1 MSSYPL
7 GLALAGTL
15 FVEGA
20 CAQESN
26 PSHLHDCRGASFVQ
40 VTGVG
45 GLPPAVRSVLLK
57 EGQVADR
64 GQQYQDT
71 DVVSP
76 PHLPLRRLA
85 LGAVSDH
92 FVAVLIERAP
102 LPTQIWWFERR
113 EDGWVGIPVEA
124 DSFYFEDLDTESLNR
139 LLYMVCRGYSQPDPP
154 AVRSVSS
161 VVTGKGDLVLTVRS
175 AWTSVAYE
183 LRLGSSM
190 RGASDYREVRYLS
203 TDRPLSHEERERLRS
218 RLDKILPELKQDD
231 SNRPIVAAYLQA
243 LQASSKR

>member
-1 MSSYPL
+1 MSSYAL
-7 GLALAGTL
+7 SLALAATL
-15 FVEGA
+15 VVEGA
-20 CAQESN
+20 CAQEPY

-76 PHLPLRRLA
+76 PYLPLRRLA

-92 FVAVLIERAP
+92 FVAILIERAP
-102 LPTQIWWFERR
+102 LPTQIWWFERK
-113 EDGWVGIPVEA
+113 EDAWTGIPVEA
-124 DSFYFEDLDTESLNR
+124 DPPYFEDLDTESLNR

-161 VVTGKGDLVLTVRS
+161 VVTGKGDMVLTVRS
-175 AWTSVAYE
+175 ASTSVAFE
-183 LRLGSSM
+183 LRRSSGG
-190 RGASDYREVRYLS
+190 RGVPEYREVRYLS
-203 TDRPLSHEERERLRS
+203 TDRVLSHEERERLRS

-243 LQASSKR
+243 LQTSSKR